1 MYIWYMI
8 LEQVVPDTVIRQ
20 IARSLF
26 ERVIN

>member
-8 LEQVVPDTVIRQ
+8 LEQAVSDTVIRQ

-26 ERVIN
+26 ECVIN

>member
-20 IARSLF
+20 IERSLF
-26 ERVIN
+26 ECVIN